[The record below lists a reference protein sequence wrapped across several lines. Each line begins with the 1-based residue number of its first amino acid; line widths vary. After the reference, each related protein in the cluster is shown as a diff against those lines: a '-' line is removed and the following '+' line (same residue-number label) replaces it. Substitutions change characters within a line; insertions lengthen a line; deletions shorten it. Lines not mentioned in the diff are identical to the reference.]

1 MALGTCRDTGARSA
15 ATRPKNLV
23 PLALQ
28 LFRCETCS
36 KSSRTQKGP
45 YDPTTAMSMK
55 TSLKNRL
62 RSFNFFAIIPS
73 RSDTEKKGPYDPTTA
88 MSMKTSLKNRLRSF
102 NFFAIIPSRSDT
114 EKKGIY
120 VRAEER
126 GPPPSS
132 DRDARI
138 YSLAVPFL
146 K

>member
-36 KSSRTQKGP
+36 KSSRAQ
-45 YDPTTAMSMK
+45 
-55 TSLKNRL
+55 
-62 RSFNFFAIIPS
+62 
-73 RSDTEKKGPYDPTTA
+73 KGPYDPTTA